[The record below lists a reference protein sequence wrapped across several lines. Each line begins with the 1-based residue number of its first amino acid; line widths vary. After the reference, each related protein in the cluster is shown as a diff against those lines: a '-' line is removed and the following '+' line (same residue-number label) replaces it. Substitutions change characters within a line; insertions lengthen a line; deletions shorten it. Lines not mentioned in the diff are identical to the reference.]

1 MENDDNNVLWYYKG
15 IGAVR
20 AIHNNCKYRFLSFLT
35 KYHRNGKFTE
45 IEVQEQVWYKTF
57 AIHAL
62 FLLIYVLND
71 ILGRLPPMKS
81 ILFHRH

>member
-35 KYHRNGKFTE
+35 KYRRNGKFTE
-45 IEVQEQVWYKTF
+45 IEVQEQV
-57 AIHAL
+57 
-62 FLLIYVLND
+62 
-71 ILGRLPPMKS
+71 
-81 ILFHRH
+81 